1 VVLLLLLLLLRLLL
15 LRSIAV
21 RTLAERSAVLES
33 AVQGRVTRQEIGPLM
48 QSAIEPFQ
56 KRVEITLQ
64 QHASVIASTSAQAH
78 NATAT
83 AEASRVETQVGTRLL
98 AGGRVS
104 VMVTYAC
111 TQARMNERLA
121 TLTTAPTTTPSMVV
135 EEVNRAVREA
145 ELALEGRLENRWDLQ
160 LSKLRER
167 MTVLVHRVHQ
177 SKSVL
182 KRGALQERESL
193 AAKERGEDRRGLE
206 NKLEATHN
214 AVLQVRL
221 TMLCLWSLQCARLIN
236 GMCGYSCVENWL
248 MRHGSGTFQRA
259 LLKRQRRRP
268 RRSRHDLTVRS
279 ATKWLGWD
287 RAGVLLTC
295 WAIPRSREGRG
306 SRN

>member
-1 VVLLLLLLLLRLLL
+1 MVLLLLLLLLRLLL

-167 MTVLVHRVHQ
+167 MTVLWCIVFISRKVYLSVVLSRSVRVWQ
-177 SKSVL
+177 QKSAV
-182 KRGALQERESL
+182 RTDVGWRTSSRQHTTPCFRYASPCC
-193 AAKERGEDRRGLE
+193 ACGL
-206 NKLEATHN
+206 
-214 AVLQVRL
+214 
-221 TMLCLWSLQCARLIN
+221 S
-236 GMCGYSCVENWL
+236 
-248 MRHGSGTFQRA
+248 
-259 LLKRQRRRP
+259 
-268 RRSRHDLTVRS
+268 S
-279 ATKWLGWD
+279 AH
-287 RAGVLLTC
+287 A
-295 WAIPRSREGRG
+295 
-306 SRN
+306 